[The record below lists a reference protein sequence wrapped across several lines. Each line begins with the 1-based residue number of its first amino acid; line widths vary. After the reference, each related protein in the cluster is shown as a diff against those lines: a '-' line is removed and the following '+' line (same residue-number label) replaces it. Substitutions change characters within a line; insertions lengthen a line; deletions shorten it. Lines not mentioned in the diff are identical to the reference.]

1 MTEYVQNIT
10 AISMPQ
16 GLDWVWILLII
27 LVIFGGRK
35 LPDLARNL
43 GKGMSQF
50 KKGLSDI
57 EDTKDEIV
65 NEIKKNR
72 TIRQAAT
79 IRKSQFDFTE
89 SQLFTF
95 PGPG

>member
-16 GLDWVWILLII
+16 GLDWIWILLII
-27 LVIFGGRK
+27 LIIFGGRK

-43 GKGMSQF
+43 GKGLSQF

-65 NEIKKNR
+65 NEIKKPPD
-72 TIRQAAT
+72 AP
-79 IRKSQFDFTE
+79 KDDDDSKK
-89 SQLFTF
+89 
-95 PGPG
+95 PV